1 MNEITKTSIYIATAI
16 VLLLFVWL
24 IQPRSG
30 SVLTDEM
37 VGRELL
43 ENFKDPQAIRGLE
56 IVKYVAETGDVIRF
70 QVAEA
75 GGKWVIPSHQNYPAD
90 AKDQMGLVASG
101 FIDQKVL
108 DVAYKDTG
116 KTDVRE
122 THAMYGVMDP
132 TSKNIVQGTD
142 AGIKV
147 TFTGENNK
155 ILASLIIG
163 KAVEGSN
170 DTHYYV
176 RIPDQNTVYT
186 MAVSPD
192 HLSTKFDD
200 WIEKNL
206 LGLNSFDLHSVQI
219 QDYSTDLALSN
230 KGVINHLTF
239 HSNMNIAYDAK
250 AAGEKWS
257 LAAYTKEDPK
267 THEPLH
273 KTLAPNET
281 LDTKKLDEMR
291 QAFDDLKII
300 DVLRKPENIASAMKE
315 GKSPVTGSADIEVLE
330 SVGFVLQ
337 PIENDDRSVSYM
349 LLSKQGEVGIEMN
362 DGLVYQLRFG
372 NLTGTTL
379 AGENAK
385 KNDTAGDAAKND
397 ASKNGDAVAS
407 DESKPKP
414 ETAAD
419 ILSANRYLMIV
430 VTFDESLIEK
440 PKFLTL
446 ADIPTEGDPAEI
458 ERLKAKRDADER
470 ENKRL
475 EDEYRQTIESGKKR
489 AKELNARF
497 ADWFYVI
504 SDDVFKKVHR
514 SDMELIRDLNQ
525 PVSPDGTNGAGL
537 QTPRDLDEMSNMIN
551 GFKAPDQQK
560 QQQPAPA
567 NGEQPRESVPETALP
582 AESAV
587 TQVPQSQP
595 QEPAAPPVQENPS
608 PE

>member
-1 MNEITKTSIYIATAI
+1 MNETTKTSIYIATAI

-30 SVLTDEM
+30 SVLTDEI
-37 VGRELL
+37 VGKELL

-56 IVKYVAETGDVIRF
+56 IVKYAADTADVIDFKVAEVD
-70 QVAEA
+70 
-75 GGKWVIPSHQNYPAD
+75 GKWVIPSHQNYPAD
-90 AKDQMGLVASG
+90 AKDQMGLVASN

-122 THAMYGVMDP
+122 THAMYGVIDP
-132 TSKNIVQGTD
+132 SSKNIVKGTD
-142 AGIKV
+142 AGVKV

-163 KAVEGSN
+163 KAVEGS
-170 DTHYYV
+170 DDRHYYV

-186 MAVSPD
+186 MAISPD
-192 HLSTKFDD
+192 HLSTNFDD

-206 LGLNSFDLHSVQI
+206 LGLNSFDLRSVQI

-230 KGVINHLTF
+230 KGVINRLTF
-239 HSNMNIAYDAK
+239 YSNMNIAYDAT
-250 AAGEKWS
+250 ATGEKWA
-257 LAAYTKEDPK
+257 LAGYTKEDPN

-281 LDTKKLDEMR
+281 LNTEKLDEMR

-315 GKSPVTGSADIEVLE
+315 GKSPISNSADIEVLE

-337 PIENDDRSVSYM
+337 PIENNDRTVSYM

-362 DGLVYQLRFG
+362 DGIVYQLRFG

-379 AGENAK
+379 AAENAK
-385 KNDTAGDAAKND
+385 KNDVAKDDAPKDAD
-397 ASKNGDAVAS
+397 ASS
-407 DESKPKP
+407 ESRPKP
-414 ETAAD
+414 EMSATD
-419 ILSANRYLMIV
+419 VLSANRYLMIV

-440 PKFLTL
+440 PEFLAL
-446 ADIPTEGDPAEI
+446 ADVPTEGDPAEI
-458 ERLKAKRDADER
+458 ERFQAKRDADER

-504 SDDVFKKVHR
+504 SDEVFKKVHR
-514 SDMELIRDLNQ
+514 SDAELIRDLNQ
-525 PVSPDGTNGAGL
+525 PVEPGGTGGAGL
-537 QTPRDLDEMSNMIN
+537 QMPRGLDELSDMIK
-551 GFKAPDQQK
+551 GLKAESVASDQLEP
-560 QQQPAPA
+560 QQPA
-567 NGEQPRESVPETALP
+567 E
-582 AESAV
+582 
-587 TQVPQSQP
+587 PQSEEP
-595 QEPAAPPVQENPS
+595 GLEPVVPPLQENAPPE
-608 PE
+608 